1 MAVAVLLA
9 PTGRVAAVVPRVD
22 DGRAAILPQQ
32 SLSAEAALVS
42 LLVVPDTL
50 LADGKATKALYVE
63 LFDAAGEPA
72 PSTEPTIVR
81 LGSSDARLA
90 TIPATVTIPTG
101 RSAALVEVTVGRSEG
116 EVTFTADADGLT
128 SAQTVVKL
136 MASSETVT
144 STALFKVAL
153 GPALS
158 ILGSSGPALVTV
170 SVINGES
177 NTPLLQQEDLE
188 VALVSS
194 DATVLAVPPSVTVP
208 AGSYTVTT
216 GVTVGRQGGATITA
230 LRSGFSSGSIPGSV
244 RRPGL
249 GVPAKLTVVALPAL
263 FSPAGDTASRLAIQA
278 LDVDGAPVFF
288 PCGQLQ
294 LSSSNPRVLDVPA
307 KVELDCLAEQQA
319 VLVDTIPGD
328 SAGNSGVTVAAS
340 GLLPGE
346 VTIAAAGV
354 APSKLIASIAPTR
367 VLYGQ
372 ASAGWLVIQVTNDKN
387 VAATVA
393 RDMVVTLTAS
403 GVALPATVTIPRGTR
418 VFTVPL
424 GPLAADAPPPSI
436 TASAGRLA
444 PAQVN
449 IATTDDLGS
458 VSDGGGGGLPSLEIA
473 GRSIP
478 FTWLLGIIAIAVL
491 GALLVFFVDRPERGM

>member
-1 MAVAVLLA
+1 M
-9 PTGRVAAVVPRVD
+9 
-22 DGRAAILPQQ
+22 
-32 SLSAEAALVS
+32 
-42 LLVVPDTL
+42 
-50 LADGKATKALYVE
+50 
-63 LFDAAGEPA
+63 
-72 PSTEPTIVR
+72 
-81 LGSSDARLA
+81 
-90 TIPATVTIPTG
+90 
-101 RSAALVEVTVGRSEG
+101 
-116 EVTFTADADGLT
+116 
-128 SAQTVVKL
+128 VKL
-136 MASSETVT
+136 LASSETVT

-158 ILGSSGPALVTV
+158 IVGSSGPALVTV

-188 VALVSS
+188 VTLVSS

-216 GVTVGRQGGATITA
+216 SVTVGRLGGATITA

-244 RRPGL
+244 RRAGL

-263 FSPAGDTASRLAIQA
+263 FSPAGDAASRIVVQA

-307 KVELDCLAEQQA
+307 KVELDCLAKQQA
-319 VLVDTIPGD
+319 VVVDTIPGD

-346 VTIAAAGV
+346 VTIAASGV

-372 ASAGWLVIQVTNDKN
+372 ASAGWLVIQVTNDKG
-387 VAATVA
+387 VAASVA
-393 RDMVVTLTAS
+393 RDTVVTLTTS
-403 GVALPATVTIPRGTR
+403 GIALPATVTIPRGTR

-449 IATTDDLGS
+449 IAPAEDALSLT
-458 VSDGGGGGLPSLEIA
+458 DGGGRGLPSLEIA

-478 FTWLLGIIAIAVL
+478 FTWLLGIIAVAIL
-491 GALLVFFVDRPERGM
+491 GALILFFVDRPERGM